1 MESHALITY
10 RERGYIDIK
19 VNICTA
25 FPIQNH
31 QIPLCLGSILPIQHL
46 DNSKVKLHQ
55 RVNSV
60 SVNSYRIRVKKHE
73 MSVWKNTWKHIR
85 LIQVRCMRVWVG
97 TGYIRVFVCEMT
109 NKYHIYVLYFKVIL
123 LMESEVFSIS
133 ELYDSMVDTMKMVLS
148 YTCWLAC
155 KFAQ

>member
-10 RERGYIDIK
+10 RECGYIDIK

-60 SVNSYRIRVKKHE
+60 SVNSYRIRVTPNECVEKYMKAHK
-73 MSVWKNTWKHIR
+73 MIDTSVMHA
-85 LIQVRCMRVWVG
+85 RVWVG
-97 TGYIRVFVCEMT
+97 IFVC
-109 NKYHIYVLYFKVIL
+109 LYAK
-123 LMESEVFSIS
+123 
-133 ELYDSMVDTMKMVLS
+133 
-148 YTCWLAC
+148 
-155 KFAQ
+155 